1 MDQRDWELLDQQMR
15 GFSPPR
21 NDGIL
26 GLTVAVVF
34 LTGLTLGSLLF
45 AHQSAP
51 TQLAWN
57 NAKVATYVPN
67 GSAPTSSR

>member
-15 GFSPPR
+15 GSSPPR

-26 GLTVAVVF
+26 GLSVAAVF
-34 LTGLTLGSLLF
+34 LAGLTLGSILF

-51 TQLAWN
+51 TQLARN
-57 NAKVATYVPN
+57 NAKVATYFPN
-67 GSAPTSSR
+67 GSAPTISR

>member
-21 NDGIL
+21 NEGIL
-26 GLTVAVVF
+26 GLMVAAVF
-34 LTGLTLGSLLF
+34 LAGLTLGSILF
-45 AHQSAP
+45 NHQSAP

-67 GSAPTSSR
+67 GSAPTINR

>member
-1 MDQRDWELLDQQMR
+1 MDQRDWELLDRQMR
-15 GFSPPR
+15 GFGPPR
-21 NDGIL
+21 HDGIL

-34 LTGLTLGSLLF
+34 LAGLTLGSILF

-57 NAKVATYVPN
+57 NAKVAAYFPN
-67 GSAPTSSR
+67 GSAPTTSR